1 MSITFTIGEKIII
14 GRFRYEVVAVYPNK
28 YLKLQRRRL
37 NKKNGEVVFFNIV
50 KEVETVSNSNEYTK
64 IADTNL

>member
-14 GRFRYEVVAVYPNK
+14 GRYRYEVVAVYPNK

-37 NKKNGEVVFFNIV
+37 NKQNGEPVFFNIV
-50 KEVETVSNSNEYTK
+50 KEVEPSSN
-64 IADTNL
+64 TNV